1 VLKKVK
7 CPTLALNGTNDLQ
20 VPAKQN
26 LAAIRQAFTESGNK
40 KLTVIE
46 LEGLNHLFQES
57 ETGLP
62 NEYGVIEETFSPK
75 ALDAIM
81 RFICAL

>member
-1 VLKKVK
+1 MVKETVNRVMSPWAHFFIKHDPYPVLKKVK

-46 LEGLNHLFQES
+46 LEG
-57 ETGLP
+57 
-62 NEYGVIEETFSPK
+62 
-75 ALDAIM
+75 
-81 RFICAL
+81 